1 MSPVVT
7 IVIIIAAIAI
17 AVALWLFIEKQRSKR
32 LHSKFGP
39 EYDRAVGEMGRRRAE
54 AALEDRSK
62 RVRRFT
68 IRSLSDGE
76 RARFADEWRREQT
89 RFVDEPAGAEAG
101 ADRLVIE
108 VMSAR
113 GYPMGEF
120 DQRAEDISVDHP
132 QVVQNYRAAHDI
144 ALRDSR
150 KQATTEDLR
159 QAMVHYRAL
168 FEDLLEERLL
178 VHEEVPR

>member
-1 MSPVVT
+1 MSLAVT
-7 IVIIIAAIAI
+7 IVITIAAIAV
-17 AVALWLFIEKQRSKR
+17 AVALWLFIGKQRSQR
-32 LHSKFGP
+32 LQSKFGP
-39 EYDRAVGEMGRRRAE
+39 EYDRTVGEMGRRRAE
-54 AALEDRSK
+54 TALEDRSK
-62 RVRRFT
+62 RVRKFA
-68 IRSLSDGE
+68 IHSLSDGE
-76 RARFADEWRREQT
+76 RSRFADEWRREQT
-89 RFVDEPAGAEAG
+89 RFVDNPAEAVAG
-101 ADRLVIE
+101 ADHLLVE

-144 ALRDSR
+144 AVRDSQ

-168 FEDLLEERLL
+168 FEDLLEEHLL
-178 VHEEVPR
+178 VHEEVRK